1 MREQIQKGGNPMEY
15 TQFGQT
21 ALRVSRISYGTWQFG
36 GDWGRVERSQWEAGK
51 ATVQKALEL
60 GINFF
65 DTAQA
70 YGFGLAERLLG
81 EALQPYLKK
90 GLREELVIA
99 TKGGLRM
106 EGDTLLRDA
115 SPRWLRQG
123 VEQSLRNLGVDY
135 LDLYQ
140 VHWPDPNTPFEETA
154 SALEQL
160 VHEGKIRYVGVSNYN
175 VAQMQAF
182 EQARKLDSLQ
192 PPYNIFRREIEQDIL
207 PYTRQHG
214 IGVLVYGAL
223 AHGLLAGGMTS
234 KTSFAADDWRSKSP
248 IFHGESFGRNLAV
261 VESLKRLAEREGIS
275 VAQLAIAWVLAQP
288 GIDVAI
294 VGARTSQQLEQTAR
308 AGEIHLSQAT
318 RAEIE
323 RIMREAVP
331 IGGPAPEGM

>member
-1 MREQIQKGGNPMEY
+1 MEY

-21 ALRVSRISYGTWQFG
+21 ALRVSKISYGTWQFG
-36 GDWGRVERSQWEAGK
+36 GDWGQVERAQWDAGK
-51 ATVQKALEL
+51 ASVQKALEL

-70 YGFGLAERLLG
+70 YGFGLAERMLG

-90 GLREELVIA
+90 GLREEIVLA

-106 EGDTLLRDA
+106 EGDKLLRDA

-123 VEQSLRNLGVDY
+123 VEQSLVNLGVEY

-140 VHWPDPNTPFEETA
+140 VHWPDPNTPIEETA
-154 SALEQL
+154 SALDQL

-182 EQARKLDSLQ
+182 EQTRKLDSLQ
-192 PPYNIFRREIEQDIL
+192 PPYSLFRREIELEIL
-207 PYTRQHG
+207 PYTRQHR

-223 AHGLLAGGMTS
+223 AHGLLAGTFTPQMN
-234 KTSFAADDWRSKSP
+234 FAADDWRSKSP
-248 IFHGESFGRNLAV
+248 IFQGESFQRNLAV
-261 VESLKRLAEREGIS
+261 VEHFKGLAEQEGMN

-294 VGARTSQQLEQTAR
+294 VGARTPSQLEQTAQ
-308 AGEIHLSQAT
+308 AGEIHLTQA
-318 RAEIE
+318 ALQEIE

>member
-1 MREQIQKGGNPMEY
+1 MEY
-15 TQFGQT
+15 TQFGRT
-21 ALRVSRISYGTWQFG
+21 SLRVSKISYGTWQFG
-36 GDWGRVERSQWEAGK
+36 GDWGHVEHSQWDAGK

-70 YGFGLAERLLG
+70 YGFGLAERMLG
-81 EALQPYLKK
+81 EALQPYLR
-90 GLREELVIA
+90 GLREDIVLA

-106 EGDTLLRDA
+106 EGDKLLRDSSA
-115 SPRWLRQG
+115 RWIRQG
-123 VEQSLRNLGVDY
+123 VEQSLGNLGVDY
-135 LDLYQ
+135 IDLYQ
-140 VHWPDPNTPFEETA
+140 IHWPDPNMPFEETA
-154 SALEQL
+154 STLDQL

-182 EQARKLDSLQ
+182 ERTRKLDALQ
-192 PPYNIFRREIEQDIL
+192 PPYSLFRREIEQEIL

-223 AHGLLAGGMTS
+223 AHGLLAGTF
-234 KTSFAADDWRSKSP
+234 TPQTTFAADDWRSKSA
-248 IFHGESFGRNLAV
+248 IFHGEIFQRNLAV
-261 VESLKRLAEREGIS
+261 VEQLKHLAEREEMT

-288 GIDVAI
+288 AIDVAI
-294 VGARTSQQLEQTAR
+294 VGAHNPEQLAQTAL
-308 AGEIHLSQAT
+308 AGNIHLTQDT
-318 RAEIE
+318 LQEIE

>member
-1 MREQIQKGGNPMEY
+1 MEY

-21 ALRVSRISYGTWQFG
+21 ALRVSKISYGTWQFG
-36 GDWGRVERSQWEAGK
+36 GDWGQVERAQWDAGK
-51 ATVQKALEL
+51 ASVQKALEL

-70 YGFGLAERLLG
+70 YGFGLAERMLG

-90 GLREELVIA
+90 GLREEIVLA

-106 EGDTLLRDA
+106 EGDKLLRDA
-115 SPRWLRQG
+115 SPSWLRQG
-123 VEQSLRNLGVDY
+123 VEQSLSNLGVDY
-135 LDLYQ
+135 IDLYQ
-140 VHWPDPNTPFEETA
+140 VHWPDPNTSFEETA
-154 SALEQL
+154 QALDQL
-160 VHEGKIRYVGVSNYN
+160 VHEGKIRYVGVSNYD
-175 VAQMQAF
+175 VARMQAF
-182 EQARKLDSLQ
+182 ERTRKLDSLQ
-192 PPYNIFRREIEQDIL
+192 PPYSLFRRDIEQEIL

-223 AHGLLAGGMTS
+223 AHGLLAGTF
-234 KTSFAADDWRSKSP
+234 TPQTTFAADDWRSKSP
-248 IFHGESFGRNLAV
+248 IFRGESFQRNLTV
-261 VESLKRLAEREGIS
+261 VEHLKRLAQQEGMS

-294 VGARTSQQLEQTAR
+294 VGARTPAQLEQTAQ
-308 AGEIHLSQAT
+308 AGEIYLSQVT
-318 RAEIE
+318 LREIE